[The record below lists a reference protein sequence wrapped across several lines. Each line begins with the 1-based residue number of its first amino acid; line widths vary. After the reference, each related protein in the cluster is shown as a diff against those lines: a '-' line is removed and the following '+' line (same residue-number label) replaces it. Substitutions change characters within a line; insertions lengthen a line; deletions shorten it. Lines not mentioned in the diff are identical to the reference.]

1 MNAVAADPRNA
12 EPLVKRKE
20 QLLALAKT
28 AGADVD
34 GALRECP
41 ADNVA
46 HIGVL
51 AKLLGIDALTA
62 LDPAAPLAQISN
74 SGNPMS

>member
-20 QLLALAKT
+20 ELLALAKT
-28 AGADVD
+28 AGVDVD

-46 HIGVL
+46 HIGLL
-51 AKLLGIDALTA
+51 ARLLGIDALTA
-62 LDPAAPLAQISN
+62 LNPAAPLPQISN
-74 SGNPMS
+74 SGTPPS